1 MECVRP
7 SWSENGR
14 TTLAVLRDEMA
25 KSACVDCRE
34 GIVVASLSAEVPSV
48 FGVDLQNLS
57 YVVAMLWKKS
67 EAVPQLTS
75 RHLGAKHVFAV
86 GEAMC
91 LRHGRRCSLSGCRSV
106 DVLVADRVVD
116 LKMLAAAVSFVQP
129 RIVVVLVAGARVN
142 EDGLKTALG
151 PGWEVSSVT
160 KTVGSLG
167 LPLCGEVV
175 FHFLRLPGVADPAQF
190 LRCQAHAVMAMEN
203 LLMSVEPSL
212 TIGWDQLSGKK
223 TETPESEVG
232 HQSSRGGD
240 TEDEKSV
247 IAEVAKNDLNFPGR
261 ESDLMQFNFP
271 SSVWAQ
277 LSAAQKR
284 RAVLLLAW
292 VVHSK
297 ADSAC
302 CDLDAVRGCVYAGA
316 ALPDTGGLKMFLA
329 LRCGADGGIVAKTF
343 TPYHVLAVR
352 GYASPGRVNLST
364 ISPVSAQRA
373 AEAAF
378 PAVVTTATILAVM
391 RTKNTTCSHA
401 S

>member
-1 MECVRP
+1 
-7 SWSENGR
+7 
-14 TTLAVLRDEMA
+14 
-25 KSACVDCRE
+25 
-34 GIVVASLSAEVPSV
+34 
-48 FGVDLQNLS
+48 
-57 YVVAMLWKKS
+57 
-67 EAVPQLTS
+67 
-75 RHLGAKHVFAV
+75 
-86 GEAMC
+86 
-91 LRHGRRCSLSGCRSV
+91 
-106 DVLVADRVVD
+106 
-116 LKMLAAAVSFVQP
+116 
-129 RIVVVLVAGARVN
+129 
-142 EDGLKTALG
+142 
-151 PGWEVSSVT
+151 
-160 KTVGSLG
+160 
-167 LPLCGEVV
+167 
-175 FHFLRLPGVADPAQF
+175 
-190 LRCQAHAVMAMEN
+190 
-203 LLMSVEPSL
+203 MSVEPSL
-212 TIGWDQLSGKK
+212 TIGWHQLSAKK
-223 TETPESEVG
+223 TETPESE
-232 HQSSRGGD
+232 GGD

-247 IAEVAKNDLNFPGR
+247 IAEVAKNGNFPGR
-261 ESDLMQFNFP
+261 ASDLMQYSFP

-352 GYASPGRVNLST
+352 GYASPGRINLST
-364 ISPVSAQRA
+364 ILPASAQRA

-391 RTKNTTCSHA
+391 GTKNTTCSHA